1 MINTNSTSFQIEQNQ
16 FHSDKCPD
24 CMSYTDVND
33 NCTNDFCSGKIPAE
47 YRY

>member
-1 MINTNSTSFQIEQNQ
+1 MIDTNSTSFQIEQNQ

-24 CMSYTDVND
+24 CMSYLDQKGD
-33 NCTNDFCSGKIPAE
+33 CTNKFCDGLIPSE